1 MIEIDDDGPD
11 EQPSTHV
18 LEQPPAKKAC
28 RPLMSGQPAKKAC
41 RPLMSGQRD
50 DGARAGA
57 AAVFG
62 SPQVSLQPW
71 PGPWLDLPLS
81 VRRRRHASTQMV
93 ACRVQI

>member
-1 MIEIDDDGPD
+1 MVDGPD

-18 LEQPPAKKAC
+18 LEQP
-28 RPLMSGQPAKKAC
+28 PAKKAC

>member
-1 MIEIDDDGPD
+1 MVDGPD

-28 RPLMSGQPAKKAC
+28 RPLMSGQ
-41 RPLMSGQRD
+41 RD

-57 AAVFG
+57 AAGFG

-71 PGPWLDLPLS
+71 PGPWLDWPLS

>member
-1 MIEIDDDGPD
+1 MVDGPD

-18 LEQPPAKKAC
+18 LEQP
-28 RPLMSGQPAKKAC
+28 PAKKAC

-81 VRRRRHASTQMV
+81 VRRRRHASTQMA
-93 ACRVQI
+93 ACRVQM

>member
-1 MIEIDDDGPD
+1 MVDGPD

-28 RPLMSGQPAKKAC
+28 RPLMSGQ
-41 RPLMSGQRD
+41 RD

-57 AAVFG
+57 AAGFG

-71 PGPWLDLPLS
+71 PGP
-81 VRRRRHASTQMV
+81 
-93 ACRVQI
+93 